1 MNHRNKEAK
10 KAPSRRDDKRAGQEV
25 PGGGDQRA
33 FERLTQNSSK
43 MHPGWKEEAKRALDE
58 KELEQCTFA
67 PNIHIRPKPEA
78 KVIELNTRPRA
89 QASKSYESANEEE
102 VQPGAAASRLY
113 KMRKA

>member
-1 MNHRNKEAK
+1 
-10 KAPSRRDDKRAGQEV
+10 
-25 PGGGDQRA
+25 
-33 FERLTQNSSK
+33 

-67 PNIHIRPKPEA
+67 PNIHRPAVRPKPEA
-78 KVIELNTRPRA
+78 KVIDLNPRSRV
-89 QASKSYESANEEE
+89 QTSKSYEAANEEE